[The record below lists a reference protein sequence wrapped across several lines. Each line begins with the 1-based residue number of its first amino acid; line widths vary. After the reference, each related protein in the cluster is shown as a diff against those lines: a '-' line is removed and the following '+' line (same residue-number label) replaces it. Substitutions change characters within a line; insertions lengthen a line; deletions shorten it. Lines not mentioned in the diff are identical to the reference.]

1 MDTEIDGPLG
11 SLITPLPMAS
21 NGENIAMLIARPDR
35 VFPVLETRDA
45 QGEITGIHIDLLVI
59 GQISEVLKAFDVQDD
74 IAMEFAEFEERGS
87 QKPRG
92 LLSRLKSIFIR

>member
-1 MDTEIDGPLG
+1 M
-11 SLITPLPMAS
+11 
-21 NGENIAMLIARPDR
+21 
-35 VFPVLETRDA
+35 LETRDA

-59 GQISEVLKAFDVQDD
+59 GQISEVLRAFDVQDD